1 MKDNISVL
9 RLEWFWETGS
19 DANSG
24 RIDGLRG
31 AIVADYASDVISVVP
46 WFIRER
52 RTITDAM
59 VNGAWIKD
67 IKGWIS
73 IRTFHQVLTLWEIV
87 TNIHLDPSVEEKW
100 TWHGKRKEITQ
111 QDQCIML
118 IFVLRLNAALPVVFG
133 RLGRRWKL
141 NSSCGSSSEGVYG
154 QTTVLPNVVCL
165 IRMLVATAITLKK
178 PFIIYS

>member
-1 MKDNISVL
+1 M
-9 RLEWFWETGS
+9 
-19 DANSG
+19 
-24 RIDGLRG
+24 RG

-59 VNGAWIKD
+59 VNGAWIND

-100 TWHGKRKEITQ
+100 T
-111 QDQCIML
+111 
-118 IFVLRLNAALPVVFG
+118 
-133 RLGRRWKL
+133 
-141 NSSCGSSSEGVYG
+141 
-154 QTTVLPNVVCL
+154 
-165 IRMLVATAITLKK
+165 
-178 PFIIYS
+178 